1 MCVCVCVLMTKIYE
15 FNLENLETPE
25 KHKGRK
31 TKIIDNLHPEI
42 ITVGQFDSCLLSP
55 LCPYAC
61 KFALG
66 IFSAIRN
73 IGTEPASLT
82 KQHTTAIFPP

>member
-1 MCVCVCVLMTKIYE
+1 MTKIYE

-42 ITVGQFDSCLLSP
+42 ITVGQFDSCLLLVSP
-55 LCPYAC
+55 PCPYAC
-61 KFALG
+61 TFALG
-66 IFSAIRN
+66 MFLAILN
-73 IGTEPASLT
+73 IETTEPASLT
-82 KQHTTAIFPP
+82 KQHDVIISPS